1 MLNELLKSVLSET
14 AASAVY
20 PQDIFASIIDFG
32 DEAAA
37 PLRKEDMPSFAGVIT
52 KEDRLPSEGM
62 WVSSPSQV
70 SSIPCQSAPST
81 ASSTPYQS
89 APSSIV
95 ATRKPHALKV
105 SIETAERDLQP
116 WVRPENF
123 ERMILPLPYP
133 TKSASTEETDDS
145 SEAKNTGT
153 RPMWVRPSLL
163 GGQSH

>member
-14 AASAVY
+14 AASAAY
-20 PQDIFASIIDFG
+20 PQDIFASIDFG

-52 KEDRLPSEGM
+52 REDRIPSEGM

-70 SSIPCQSAPST
+70 SSIPCQST
-81 ASSTPYQS
+81 
-89 APSSIV
+89 PSSIA

-105 SIETAERDLQP
+105 SIDPADQDIQP

-133 TKSASTEETDDS
+133 TESARIEETDDS
-145 SEAKNTGT
+145 SEARNTGT
-153 RPMWVRPSLL
+153 RPMLVRPSLA
-163 GGQSH
+163 GGNSH

>member
-20 PQDIFASIIDFG
+20 PQDIFASIDFG
-32 DEAAA
+32 DETAA

-52 KEDRLPSEGM
+52 REDRIPSTPCK
-62 WVSSPSQV
+62 SAPSQV
-70 SSIPCQSAPST
+70 SSKPCQSKL
-81 ASSTPYQS
+81 
-89 APSSIV
+89 SSIA

-105 SIETAERDLQP
+105 SIDPAEQDLQP

-133 TKSASTEETDDS
+133 T
-145 SEAKNTGT
+145 EAATITGT
-153 RPMWVRPSLL
+153 RPMLL
-163 GGQSH
+163 TRNSH

>member
-20 PQDIFASIIDFG
+20 PQDIFASIDFG
-32 DEAAA
+32 DETAA

-52 KEDRLPSEGM
+52 REDR
-62 WVSSPSQV
+62 
-70 SSIPCQSAPST
+70 IPST
-81 ASSTPYQS
+81 PCKS
-89 APSSIV
+89 

-105 SIETAERDLQP
+105 SIDPAEEDLQP

-133 TKSASTEETDDS
+133 T
-145 SEAKNTGT
+145 EAATITGT
-153 RPMWVRPSLL
+153 RPMLL
-163 GGQSH
+163 GRHSH